1 MPRLSLYKP
10 ERGQDYKFMDRQ
22 ISEMFQVGG
31 TDVYLHKYLG
41 PKIATE
47 GTADQPIYDA
57 VKETNIQDLL
67 FLENR
72 DRKYS
77 EEIYRIRGIYN
88 VQNIDFNLSQFGLFI
103 DNDTIYMTVH
113 INDFVTYIG
122 RKPLSGDVLELPHL
136 RDNFA
141 LNEYEIGLPRYY
153 VIEDVGRASEGF
165 SATWYPHLYRLR
177 LKKITDA
184 QQFADILDK
193 PAIDA
198 NGDPIDK
205 TLRDILSTRGAELQ
219 INDAVILQAEAD
231 SPKSGYETRQFYTL
245 AVDEQGKTTLN
256 TADNTSGLD
265 ASVTSITALESN
277 KRPVRTGYTGFL
289 VGDGFPQNGYD
300 FGHGIQFP
308 ETAGPDDFFL
318 RTDFMP
324 NRLFRFNG
332 SRWVKVE
339 DAVRMNMTNND
350 TRQTH
355 TTGFINNTTHIY
367 NEAVA
372 IDWINLEKDISSFN
386 TNIDYPATALYLVL
400 KLDTVEIAFT
410 IADHTGIITDLGG
423 KIRITLPVIN
433 TEQQAIPYAGTWK
446 LSLCNNREAQRQS
459 LSKALRPKAD
469 L

>member
-1 MPRLSLYKP
+1 
-10 ERGQDYKFMDRQ
+10 
-22 ISEMFQVGG
+22 
-31 TDVYLHKYLG
+31 
-41 PKIATE
+41 
-47 GTADQPIYDA
+47 
-57 VKETNIQDLL
+57 
-67 FLENR
+67 
-72 DRKYS
+72 
-77 EEIYRIRGIYN
+77 
-88 VQNIDFNLSQFGLFI
+88 
-103 DNDTIYMTVH
+103 
-113 INDFVTYIG
+113 
-122 RKPLSGDVLELPHL
+122 
-136 RDNFA
+136 
-141 LNEYEIGLPRYY
+141 
-153 VIEDVGRASEGF
+153 
-165 SATWYPHLYRLR
+165 LR

-256 TADNTSGLD
+256 TADNTSELD
-265 ASVTSITALESN
+265 ASVASITAAESF

>member
-72 DRKYS
+72 DRKYD
-77 EEIYRIRGIYN
+77 EEIYRIRGHYN

-113 INDFVTYIG
+113 INDFIKYVG
-122 RKPLSGDVLELPHL
+122 RKPLSGDVVELPHL

-153 VIEDVGRASEGF
+153 VVEDVGRASEGF
-165 SATWYPHLYRLR
+165 SATWYPHLYRIK

-193 PAIDA
+193 PAVDA
-198 NGDPIDK
+198 NGDPTDK
-205 TLRDILSTRGAELQ
+205 TLREILSTRAKELE

-231 SPKSGYETRQFYTL
+231 SPQSGYETRQFYTL
-245 AVDEQGKTTLN
+245 AVDEKGKTTLN
-256 TADNTSGLD
+256 TSDTSSLD
-265 ASVTSITALESN
+265 ASITTITALESN

-308 ETAGPDDFFL
+308 EAPGPDDFFL

-324 NRLFRFNG
+324 NRLFRFDG
-332 SRWVKVE
+332 TRWVKVE

-355 TTGFINNTTHIY
+355 TTGFINNTTYIY
-367 NEAVA
+367 NEAIA
-372 IDWINLEKDISSFN
+372 IDWINLEKDVFSFD
-386 TNIDYPATALYLVL
+386 TNIDYTTTALYLVL
-400 KLDTVEIAFT
+400 KLETVEIAFT
-410 IADHTGIITDLGG
+410 IAEHVGMITDVGG
-423 KIRITLPVIN
+423 KIHVTLPIIDS
-433 TEQQAIPYAGTWK
+433 EQQAIPYQGTWK